1 MATAHAPEYERV
13 YVWELPIRI
22 YHWVNAGCLVL
33 LACSGYL
40 IGNPMT
46 LAPASEAYE
55 QYWFGTLRFAHFA
68 AGFVLLFNFVIRIYW
83 GFVGNRYARWARFIP
98 HRRKD
103 LRELIET
110 LRVDILQ
117 TTPGEHVSIGHNALA
132 ALTYLVLFLATLVQ
146 IFTGIALYSSMSSW
160 GFTKLFSWVVPLLGG
175 DMAVRQWHHAA
186 MWFFILFAMV
196 HVYMIVYHDFVEGRG
211 TASSIVG
218 GWKFERKGV
227 LERRE
232 RRSR

>member
-22 YHWVNAGCLVL
+22 YHWVNAGCLVV

-46 LAPASEAYE
+46 LADAGEAYE
-55 QYWFGTLRFAHFA
+55 QYWFGTLRFTHFA
-68 AGFVLLFNFVIRIYW
+68 AGFLLLFNFLIRIYW
-83 GFVGNRYARWARFIP
+83 GFVGNRYARWVRFIP

-103 LRELIET
+103 FRELIET
-110 LRVDILQ
+110 LKVDILQ

-132 ALTYLVLFLATLVQ
+132 ALSYVGLFLATIAQ
-146 IFTGIALYSSMSSW
+146 ILTGFALYSSMSSW
-160 GFTKLFSWVVPLLGG
+160 GFTKAFSWVVPLLGG

-186 MWFFILFAMV
+186 MWFFILFAMI
-196 HVYMIVYHDFVEGRG
+196 HVYLVLYHDFVEGRG
-211 TASSIVG
+211 TMSSIVG
-218 GWKFERKGV
+218 GWKFERKDV
-227 LERRE
+227 LKRQEKPRR
-232 RRSR
+232 